1 MDSSNYSQTYNIQD
15 IIDKIEEETNLTVPS
30 AVIIPLKQHR
40 TVNLNANDTFEID
53 VKLMTRKRIF
63 KKISI
68 QPAEIENPN
77 LVYKFGTKGVSR
89 LSEDEWDICKK
100 IYHKLSENIDEECV
114 YGFVGEFDN
123 KYIFGDN
130 IISPT
135 STNTIKNVFFRSP
148 CTIEHASANFFFE
161 KYLPCVK
168 SQTEGLIF
176 LFTLLLSTCISRL
189 GNLGTDRPSFI
200 LAVIGRTGSY
210 KTSTV
215 QATLNPY
222 NNENF
227 SVCSFEDTV
236 ASIVATL
243 KQSRDMITIV
253 DDFYTNTDREITA
266 TLEKI
271 IRLNG
276 DKSSVAKKM
285 SGKKI
290 VSESSDT
297 ITVVTGEQ
305 IPKVR
310 FSSIPRMFIIDFQEA
325 VNLQALTELQA
336 SQAEFRGALADFI
349 QYTLDIDF
357 CIKLRQK
364 FLDHRDS
371 ISHHAAPKWHPRYTS
386 MCCWFLA
393 IYDMFCEY
401 CTAKNIFFT
410 NISDF
415 PSNIRHYIAEQSKR
429 YLENDSIF
437 IFFKILDSLRV
448 ENKLHKINTS
458 KITNDTPKTDI
469 LYDDNYIWLE
479 SVNVFAK
486 IKLACQNEG
495 ISFDLSR
502 QELYQKLE
510 SEKLLITKN
519 NHRSYEYRKGQ
530 FRQSVICLPRNNLNR
545 YLTYDKEDIKL

>member
-1 MDSSNYSQTYNIQD
+1 
-15 IIDKIEEETNLTVPS
+15 
-30 AVIIPLKQHR
+30 
-40 TVNLNANDTFEID
+40 
-53 VKLMTRKRIF
+53 
-63 KKISI
+63 
-68 QPAEIENPN
+68 
-77 LVYKFGTKGVSR
+77 
-89 LSEDEWDICKK
+89 
-100 IYHKLSENIDEECV
+100 
-114 YGFVGEFDN
+114 
-123 KYIFGDN
+123 
-130 IISPT
+130 
-135 STNTIKNVFFRSP
+135 
-148 CTIEHASANFFFE
+148 
-161 KYLPCVK
+161 
-168 SQTEGLIF
+168 
-176 LFTLLLSTCISRL
+176 
-189 GNLGTDRPSFI
+189 
-200 LAVIGRTGSY
+200 
-210 KTSTV
+210 
-215 QATLNPY
+215 
-222 NNENF
+222 
-227 SVCSFEDTV
+227 
-236 ASIVATL
+236 
-243 KQSRDMITIV
+243 MITIV

-266 TLEKI
+266 KLEKI

-401 CTAKNIFFT
+401 CTTKIYLSPTSVIFHQTFVT
-410 NISDF
+410 TS
-415 PSNIRHYIAEQSKR
+415 PSKASVILK
-429 YLENDSIF
+429 NDSIF
-437 IFFKILDSLRV
+437 IFFKTLKSLCG
-448 ENKLHKINTS
+448 ENKLHTINTS

-469 LYDDNYIWLE
+469 LYSDDYVWIE

-495 ISFDLSR
+495 ILFDLSR

-510 SEKLLITKN
+510 SEN
-519 NHRSYEYRKGQ
+519 
-530 FRQSVICLPRNNLNR
+530 
-545 YLTYDKEDIKL
+545 YL

>member
-161 KYLPCVK
+161 KYLPCFK

-349 QYTLDIDF
+349 QYTLDDF

>member
-161 KYLPCVK
+161 KYLPCFK

-349 QYTLDIDF
+349 QYTLDDF

-401 CTAKNIFFT
+401 CTAKNIFFA

-469 LYDDNYIWLE
+469 LYDDNYVWIE

-510 SEKLLITKN
+510 SEKITYN
-519 NHRSYEYRKGQ
+519 KG
-530 FRQSVICLPRNNLNR
+530 
-545 YLTYDKEDIKL
+545 

>member
-1 MDSSNYSQTYNIQD
+1 MNLSNYSQTNNIQD
-15 IIDKIEEETNLTVPS
+15 IIDNIEEQTNLTVPS

-161 KYLPCVK
+161 KYLPCFK
-168 SQTEGLIF
+168 CQTEGLIF

-266 TLEKI
+266 KLEKI